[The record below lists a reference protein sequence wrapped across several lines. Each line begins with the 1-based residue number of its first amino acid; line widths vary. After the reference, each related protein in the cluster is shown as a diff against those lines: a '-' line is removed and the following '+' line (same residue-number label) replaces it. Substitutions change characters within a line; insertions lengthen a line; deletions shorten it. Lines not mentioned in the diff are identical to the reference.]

1 VSFAFH
7 MIKERMNADFTV
19 LIGRP
24 PYGDVDDR
32 VRAIATGLGM
42 STNIWSDDTA
52 DWQVMPQGTKPT
64 ASVVAAYSSIIDQN
78 YAQHGNIVLTHEI
91 NGATMDIMMQMYPT
105 IKEHFKYIVP
115 ITACMN
121 ITNPYPEAITY
132 PAFADYVAGNVMPSG
147 LPSAK
152 NIQVSPS
159 ATYSPVAVAS
169 QTGSLSQGSGSST
182 SGSNSA
188 AGSSSTFGSSSSG
201 SSSSSSSSDSTSSTS
216 AGSTLST
223 KLSILAGTMAFFAFV
238 VIL

>member
-1 VSFAFH
+1 
-7 MIKERMNADFTV
+7 MLTLTLKT
-19 LIGRP
+19 GRP

-64 ASVVAAYSSIIDQN
+64 ATVVANYNSIIDQS

-132 PAFADYVAGNVMPSG
+132 PVFADYIAGNVMPSG
-147 LPSAK
+147 LTSAK
-152 NIQVSPS
+152 DIEVSPS
-159 ATYSPVAVAS
+159 ATYVPVAVAS
-169 QTGSLSQGSGSST
+169 QTGTLSQGSGSST
-182 SGSNSA
+182 SGTA
-188 AGSSSTFGSSSSG
+188 AGSTST
-201 SSSSSSSSDSTSSTS
+201 SSSSSSSDSTSSTS

-223 KLSILAGTMAFFAFV
+223 KVSILAGAMAFFVFV

>member
-1 VSFAFH
+1 
-7 MIKERMNADFTV
+7 
-19 LIGRP
+19 
-24 PYGDVDDR
+24 
-32 VRAIATGLGM
+32 M

-64 ASVVAAYSSIIDQN
+64 ATVIANYNSIIDQS
-78 YAQHGNIVLTHEI
+78 YAEHGNIVLTHEI

-132 PAFADYVAGNVMPSG
+132 PIFADYIAGNVMPSG
-147 LPSAK
+147 VPSAAD
-152 NIQVSPS
+152 IAVSAS
-159 ATYSPVAVAS
+159 ATFIPVAVAS

-182 SGSNSA
+182 A
-188 AGSSSTFGSSSSG
+188 AGSSSTSS